1 MAWAASEYEIL
12 GKLWA
17 IKGCRVLQGN
27 GEPMF
32 TLGRVPWCHGD

>member
-12 GKLWA
+12 GKLRA
-17 IKGCRVLQGN
+17 MKGCRMLQGD

-32 TLGRVPWCHGD
+32 TLGRFPWYHVD